1 MTFEELFQQRLKIA
15 ADIKAYWPRTPGGEL
30 VAYSGPESL
39 EIQSAVNV
47 SDLWRNDLNVGIFQS
62 TCVWVELSAEGA
74 AWLLG
79 GYLHHILTIVPVI
92 DGTGRLDRH
101 SPFFI
106 DFAVLTG
113 CSLLAH
119 DRVISCDTVELTA
132 TLKRIDIGLFRLTAM
147 TADWMLKADELF
159 EQKLFYFAPGDVLQ
173 MTKNW
178 GLAVPG

>member
-62 TCVWVELSAEGA
+62 THVWVELSAEGA

-92 DGTGRLDRH
+92 DGTGRVDRH

-106 DFAVLTG
+106 DFAVLTAVR
-113 CSLLAH
+113 CW
-119 DRVISCDTVELTA
+119 RTI
-132 TLKRIDIGLFRLTAM
+132 
-147 TADWMLKADELF
+147 
-159 EQKLFYFAPGDVLQ
+159 VLSR
-173 MTKNW
+173 
-178 GLAVPG
+178 AVQSNSPRP